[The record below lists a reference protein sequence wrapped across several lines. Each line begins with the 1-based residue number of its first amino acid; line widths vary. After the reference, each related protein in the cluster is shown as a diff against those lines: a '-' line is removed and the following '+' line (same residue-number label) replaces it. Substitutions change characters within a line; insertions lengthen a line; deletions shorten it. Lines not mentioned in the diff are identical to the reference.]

1 MRGLV
6 SYPMNSIA
14 RIFVP
19 EEYEYICAKSIDEF
33 IEYVQI
39 YKPDFCL
46 LFSEAFSDPV
56 WEWLPK
62 ISSRLPI
69 DIPSFI
75 IPLNKDQKIIEEI
88 IHVKNLCH
96 LYMLPTGLSHLEIKD
111 EMRLLLNS
119 PKRITPRE
127 NFVVKKGGIYTM
139 ISPGGAG
146 VTTFCLNYPHWLAR
160 KHPELSIGVLDMHST
175 KPDMSEFF
183 SLKSKTLSKFRPDLS
198 RSISILNR
206 DWLAAF
212 QKVSSLHNLYYS
224 NATSRWKNHE
234 VITLLNI
241 LQTTFDV
248 LFIDLGNPLLQLEQ
262 SKQICKQ
269 SDYVYIFSRPD
280 KFSLQYVKKIL
291 DEIDLIDLPIGL
303 VASPYSEAEMSK
315 ANMKNLAHIPVKA
328 TVARIE
334 ACRIHQSSM
343 GKSVMINEIFPPKA
357 YVQSL
362 KSFPMPVDCT
372 KDRGVAK

>member
-1 MRGLV
+1 
-6 SYPMNSIA
+6 
-14 RIFVP
+14 
-19 EEYEYICAKSIDEF
+19 
-33 IEYVQI
+33 
-39 YKPDFCL
+39 
-46 LFSEAFSDPV
+46 
-56 WEWLPK
+56 
-62 ISSRLPI
+62 
-69 DIPSFI
+69 
-75 IPLNKDQKIIEEI
+75 
-88 IHVKNLCH
+88 
-96 LYMLPTGLSHLEIKD
+96 
-111 EMRLLLNS
+111 
-119 PKRITPRE
+119 
-127 NFVVKKGGIYTM
+127 M

-160 KHPELSIGVLDMHST
+160 KHPELSIGVLDMHHT

-183 SLKSKTLSKFRPDLS
+183 SLESKTLSKFRPDLS

-224 NATSRWKNHE
+224 NAASRWKNHE

-248 LFIDLGNPLLQLEQ
+248 LFIDLGNPLLQLEP

-291 DEIDLIDLPIGL
+291 DEIDLIDLPVGL

-343 GKSVMINEIFPPKA
+343 SKSVMINEIFPPKA

-362 KSFPMPVDCT
+362 KSFPMPATCT
-372 KDRGVAK
+372 KDRGVANEQTR